1 MNKPRF
7 ALLGAALALIVVTL
21 MGAQVTRKLH
31 GTTVADV
38 MDATSLKI
46 NGTAVSATAAEL
58 NLNDGLT
65 ATAAEVNTIADLSS
79 NGAIFR
85 VESVDITS
93 AVSGAEF
100 HTALDLPAK
109 CVVYDVFMDVT
120 TAESTASTKTIDVGL
135 LSSESGGDANGFLV
149 GVSIASEGIVK
160 GTLLN
165 TGQTLGALLSV
176 DEDGS
181 ATLVREPHVCN
192 GTAVSISVTGQV
204 DLAELE
210 ATIYV
215 VYAELG

>member
-135 LSSESGGDANGFLV
+135 LSSEGGDADGFLV